1 MYFFYV
7 NGVFKYAWKKVEF
20 SLMLDFYGKLLT
32 DKQLEVMEL
41 YYNQDLS
48 LTEIAEN
55 LNVTRQAVH
64 DAIKKSEKSL
74 KEYENKLN
82 LVVELGDKI
91 QFFDKLEK
99 VYLAYEKISKDKEA
113 SREEKDEYFTKLG
126 LLLSEVINRE
136 E

>member
-1 MYFFYV
+1 MLE
-7 NGVFKYAWKKVEF
+7 KKVEV

-32 DKQLEVMEL
+32 DKQLEIMEL

-55 LNVTRQAVH
+55 LDVTRQAVH

-82 LVVELGDKI
+82 LVLELGDKI
-91 QFFDKLEK
+91 KFFDKLEK
-99 VYLAYEKISKDKEA
+99 VYSEYEKVLKNKES
-113 SREEKDEYFTKLG
+113 SREEKDECITKLG
-126 LLLSEVINRE
+126 FLLSEVINRE
-136 E
+136 R

>member
-1 MYFFYV
+1 
-7 NGVFKYAWKKVEF
+7 
-20 SLMLDFYGKLLT
+20 MLDFYGKLLT